1 MFNVNKE
8 HEDGSLAPRTWDTY
22 IGQEVV
28 KERLR
33 ISIEGAL
40 SRYEPLKHVLILG
53 QPGCLAGDTVI
64 PINRAGKGFS
74 IKLEDLV
81 HAFNG
86 GTRGGRTWDKNIPT
100 MVQRDNDDG
109 TIRLAKIVNAWESG
123 EKQTYTVTTSTGR
136 SVRATDEHP
145 FKTEEGWFRLDELK
159 VGDLVFVNAGKSS
172 NGRTKI
178 LYPDTFTKFHPRQR
192 NTTGGWRVP
201 THRLAMEAHLNNLA
215 FDVYVDILRNDEDK
229 ASSLQYL
236 TSEQAVHH
244 IDGNVKNNDISNLEL
259 LTHEQHRAEHDWS
272 NNVLDQVGSE
282 EIISIEPFGV
292 EMTYDIEVEDDPH
305 NFIANGFVVH
315 NTGKTSLAEI
325 IAAEMSADL
334 LALTMTPNFK
344 MQFLYKKI
352 KDFEGGVIFLD
363 EIHTLPK
370 KSQHYLLDV
379 LEKKKMT
386 YDSGKVEYID
396 KPITF
401 IGATTDPD
409 DLIEPLY
416 DRFPIRHTLLP
427 YSDLEMAKIVE
438 RMALQLALYPTKEA
452 CMALGRASAGVPRQ
466 ARRLVFAAQD
476 VGGLD
481 NVDEILSAC
490 GITPEG
496 LTEDHLAYMRSLY
509 ELGGKAGIVNLANH
523 SGRPRDIVERLEKLL
538 VTKAYVE
545 ITPSGRVLSY
555 DGMKALKEAL
565 S

>member
-1 MFNVNKE
+1 MFETKPFTNGNVNKD
-8 HEDGSLAPRTWDTY
+8 HEDHSLAPRTWDTY

-33 ISIEGAL
+33 VSIEGAL

-53 QPGCLAGDTVI
+53 QPG
-64 PINRAGKGFS
+64 
-74 IKLEDLV
+74 
-81 HAFNG
+81 
-86 GTRGGRTWDKNIPT
+86 
-100 MVQRDNDDG
+100 
-109 TIRLAKIVNAWESG
+109 
-123 EKQTYTVTTSTGR
+123 
-136 SVRATDEHP
+136 
-145 FKTEEGWFRLDELK
+145 
-159 VGDLVFVNAGKSS
+159 
-172 NGRTKI
+172 
-178 LYPDTFTKFHPRQR
+178 
-192 NTTGGWRVP
+192 
-201 THRLAMEAHLNNLA
+201 
-215 FDVYVDILRNDEDK
+215 
-229 ASSLQYL
+229 
-236 TSEQAVHH
+236 
-244 IDGNVKNNDISNLEL
+244 
-259 LTHEQHRAEHDWS
+259 
-272 NNVLDQVGSE
+272 
-282 EIISIEPFGV
+282 
-292 EMTYDIEVEDDPH
+292 
-305 NFIANGFVVH
+305 
-315 NTGKTSLAEI
+315 TGKTSLAEI
-325 IAAEMSADL
+325 IAAEMGADL

-352 KDFEGGVIFLD
+352 KEFEGGVIFLD

-409 DLIEPLY
+409 QLIEPLY
-416 DRFPIRHTLLP
+416 DRFPIRHTLQD

-438 RMALQLALYPTKEA
+438 RMALKLGLYPTKEA

-476 VGGLD
+476 IGELSD
-481 NVDEILSAC
+481 VDEILSAC

-496 LTEDHLAYMRSLY
+496 LTEDHLAYMKSLY

-538 VTKAYVE
+538 VIKSYVE